1 MFEDL
6 LIAAMKRYPCIY
18 DKGHSGY
25 RNKAITEMAWKSV
38 SIATK
43 RPVSHCRSRWKS
55 LRDRYVREMNDTE
68 SDRPVWMY
76 MAAMSFMKKFVKKRG
91 TNTRL
96 RDDYFMETTMDNY
109 SIEDLFEVEDEKE
122 PKNESTDM
130 NNYAVEDIF
139 IVEKEHDEAFEN
151 EDIHTETIS
160 STKHEHLSEASEAE
174 DHAEVEVEAEEVA
187 DDFRANTSQASTSQ
201 AAKRQS
207 VAKAQRPT
215 QSHSQVH
222 PLSQPK
228 LQSTELTNQIN
239 GLRENIGNLNQLI
252 NANLIKES
260 KNEAFYRFIESF
272 MVKLDEREQDKLK
285 VDVVNLV
292 ARRLEQSQRNE
303 K

>member
-1 MFEDL
+1 
-6 LIAAMKRYPCIY
+6 
-18 DKGHSGY
+18 
-25 RNKAITEMAWKSV
+25 
-38 SIATK
+38 
-43 RPVSHCRSRWKS
+43 
-55 LRDRYVREMNDTE
+55 
-68 SDRPVWMY
+68 
-76 MAAMSFMKKFVKKRG
+76 
-91 TNTRL
+91 
-96 RDDYFMETTMDNY
+96 METTMDNY

-174 DHAEVEVEAEEVA
+174 DHAEAEVEAEEVEE
-187 DDFRANTSQASTSQ
+187 DFRANTSQASTSQ

-215 QSHSQVH
+215 QSQSQVH

-228 LQSTELTNQIN
+228 LQSTELTNQLN